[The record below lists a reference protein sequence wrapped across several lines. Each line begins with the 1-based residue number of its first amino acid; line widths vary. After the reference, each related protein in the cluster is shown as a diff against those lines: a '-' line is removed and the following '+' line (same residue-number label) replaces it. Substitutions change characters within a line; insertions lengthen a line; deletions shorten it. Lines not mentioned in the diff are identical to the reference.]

1 MPLINMDFDGL
12 RTAIIEMLSGVS
24 VEVDVSSFQND
35 MTSFVNKDD
44 VFTYLIHLGY
54 LANKETSVHD
64 RKSVHL
70 MRKDKKLKI
79 RTATMDDLE
88 MIAAVEAECFP
99 AAEAATKEEF
109 AKRLQHYSDHFW
121 LMFEG
126 EKRIAFVDG
135 FVTDEADLTDEM
147 YEKAELHN
155 EHGAWQMIFGVSTI
169 PACRRHGYAGE
180 LICRA
185 IQDAKKQGRKG
196 LVLTCKDRLVPYYAK
211 FGFVNEGVSDSAHG
225 NVVWNQMR
233 LTL

>member
-99 AAEAATKEEF
+99 AAEAAT
-109 AKRLQHYSDHFW
+109 RD
-121 LMFEG
+121 
-126 EKRIAFVDG
+126 EKVLYLRVRTGWFHI
-135 FVTDEADLTDEM
+135 M
-147 YEKAELHN
+147 QN
-155 EHGAWQMIFGVSTI
+155 
-169 PACRRHGYAGE
+169 
-180 LICRA
+180 
-185 IQDAKKQGRKG
+185 
-196 LVLTCKDRLVPYYAK
+196 LVL
-211 FGFVNEGVSDSAHG
+211 
-225 NVVWNQMR
+225 
-233 LTL
+233 